1 MLLVYRPHRF
11 RWTIAAASW
20 RQVCRDAMTGAHAV
34 RHFDRLDRRR
44 YRRRVPS
51 YRCGRSRPR
60 ARFEGIASPTEM
72 EGISRVLV
80 IGAGTRLLSAMS
92 YYTIQLTNA
101 LAQRFAV
108 AIIPMRQ
115 LIPTFLY
122 PGRSRVGSAS
132 TRLELDRNV
141 SVMGEI
147 DWFWGF
153 PLARAVW
160 RLRAWR
166 PDIVVFQWWT
176 GSVLHTYLF
185 LALFARLC
193 GTRVIVEFHE
203 VLDTAEQRIPLARAW
218 VRVLGRPFF
227 ALADAFVIHS
237 EVDREPIG
245 ERYGIGNRPCVVVP
259 HGPIDHFTPD
269 KDSSDSSPLP
279 LRDPPNGVIN
289 LLFFGIIRPYKG
301 LEDLVEAFEMLDA
314 DEVGHYWL
322 TVVGE
327 TWEGWDLP
335 IRLVEA
341 SRYRS
346 RITLVNRFVED
357 DEVTA
362 YFAGADAAVLPYHR
376 SSASSP
382 ASVAMANGLPLVLTA
397 VGGLPEAVADYEG
410 AILVPPRDPRALR
423 DAIRNLPQLC
433 GRRYHDRHSWEHTAG
448 AYEGLINRLGMP
460 ARRLPGKPPP
470 AESHCGIRC

>member
-1 MLLVYRPHRF
+1 VLRYQRGRSF
-11 RWTIAAASW
+11 SSGRIRA
-20 RQVCRDAMTGAHAV
+20 GA
-34 RHFDRLDRRR
+34 RLDR
-44 YRRRVPS
+44 S
-51 YRCGRSRPR
+51 
-60 ARFEGIASPTEM
+60 AAPTEV
-72 EGISRVLV
+72 EGVPRVLV

-92 YYTIQLTNA
+92 YYTLQLTNA

-108 AIIPMRQ
+108 AFIPMRQ

-122 PGRSRVGSAS
+122 PGRSRVGSTS

-141 SVMGEI
+141 AVLSEI
-147 DWFWGF
+147 DWFWGAS
-153 PLARAVW
+153 LARAMW
-160 RLRAWR
+160 RVHAWR
-166 PDIVVFQWWT
+166 PDTVVFQWWT
-176 GSVLHTYLF
+176 GSVLHTYLA
-185 LALFARLC
+185 LALFARLR
-193 GTRVIVEFHE
+193 GTRVVVEFHE

-218 VRVLGRPFF
+218 VRLLGRPFF
-227 ALADAFVIHS
+227 GLADAFVVHS

-245 ERYGIGNRPCVVVP
+245 ERYRVGNRPCVVIP
-259 HGPIDHFTPD
+259 HGPIDHFT
-269 KDSSDSSPLP
+269 SDDVSASLP
-279 LRDPPNGVIN
+279 LRDPPAGVIN

-301 LEDLVEAFEMLDA
+301 LEDLVEAFEMLDD
-314 DEVGHYWL
+314 DEVSRYWL

-335 IRLVEA
+335 IRLIEG
-341 SRYRS
+341 SRHRS

-410 AILVPPRDPRALR
+410 AILVPPRDPLALR
-423 DAIRNLPQLC
+423 DAIRRLSQLC
-433 GRRYHDRHSWEHTAG
+433 GRRYRDQHSWEHTAS
-448 AYEGLINRLGMP
+448 AYERLIDRLAVP
-460 ARRLPGKPPP
+460 R
-470 AESHCGIRC
+470 ESSKSPVPQSR